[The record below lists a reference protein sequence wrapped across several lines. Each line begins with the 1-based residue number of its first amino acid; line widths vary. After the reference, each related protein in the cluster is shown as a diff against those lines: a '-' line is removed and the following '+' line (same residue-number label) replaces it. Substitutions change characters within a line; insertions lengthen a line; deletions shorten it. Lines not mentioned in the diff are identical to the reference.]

1 MPETTRKLAAIVFI
15 DDNIVSRIKNP
26 KKRNDYL

>member
-1 MPETTRKLAAIVFI
+1 MPETTRKLAAILFA
-15 DDNIVSRIKNP
+15 DDDIASRIKGL

>member
-15 DDNIVSRIKNP
+15 DDNIVSRIKDP
-26 KKRNDYL
+26 KKRNDYF